1 MCGFKFNF
9 GCHWDPHLQS
19 CQYLILFPQVFD
31 CLGLLVFNWQVS
43 ISLIMQSSIIPPLFS
58 DSLPRTIINQNCKPK
73 QAIHNQKSKLGDQKS
88 PMISKEA
95 MHHNYTFA

>member
-9 GCHWDPHLQS
+9 GCHWDPSLQS
-19 CQYLILFPQVFD
+19 CQCLILFPQVFD
-31 CLGLLVFNWQVS
+31 NLRLLVFNWQVS
-43 ISLIMQSSIIPPLFS
+43 ISLIMQSSIVPPLFS
-58 DSLPRTIINQNCKPK
+58 DSLPRAIINENCKPK